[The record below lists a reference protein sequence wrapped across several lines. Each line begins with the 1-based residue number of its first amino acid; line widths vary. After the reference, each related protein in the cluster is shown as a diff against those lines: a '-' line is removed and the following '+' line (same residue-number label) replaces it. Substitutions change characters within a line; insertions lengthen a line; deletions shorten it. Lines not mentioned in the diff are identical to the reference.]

1 MLLAAT
7 PLPAQPAAAPVPAQ
21 AVQANINITPKRL
34 ILNDKKRTDS
44 AYIFNQGNV
53 PVTVDVSVVDR
64 VMLPDGQIKTLAD
77 AQAQPDLK
85 PVADRLRS
93 ARSYTLVTPR
103 RVTLMP
109 GKGQTIRL
117 RAALPV
123 DANAPEYR
131 SHLTVIT
138 VPPRDVGLTAENA
151 AAQKAG
157 ELAIRINAVFGLS
170 IPVIVRNG
178 APDARAALSEV
189 MLEEELL
196 SPDGV
201 APAAPVPILS
211 FDIVRLGSSSL
222 YGNIQV
228 RSESDRKDVV
238 ASLRG
243 VGVYPEIDGRRVR
256 VRLQR
261 KPVKGETLN
270 VQFIDDDVA
279 PGLVLARQSFTV
291 R

>member
-1 MLLAAT
+1 MSLAAV
-7 PLPAQPAAAPVPAQ
+7 PLGAQPSAPAPVQ

-34 ILNDKKRTDS
+34 NLNEKKRTDS
-44 AYIFNQGNV
+44 AFIFNQGNV

-85 PVADRLRS
+85 PVTDRLRS
-93 ARSYTLVTPR
+93 ARPFTMVTPR

-117 RAALPV
+117 RAALPA
-123 DANAPEYR
+123 DADAREYR

-178 APDARAALSEV
+178 ASDARAALADLK
-189 MLEEELL
+189 LEEELL

-201 APAAPVPILS
+201 APPAPVPILS
-211 FDIVRLGSSSL
+211 FDIARLGSSSL
-222 YGNIQV
+222 YGNVQV

-243 VGVYPEIDGRRVR
+243 IGVYPEIDNRRVR
-256 VRLQR
+256 VRLLR
-261 KPVKGETLN
+261 KPVKGETLD
-270 VQFIDDDVA
+270 VQFIDDDVV
-279 PGLVLARQSFTV
+279 PGRVLARQSFTV